1 MIRQVFHI
9 KSYWKAIVYYDV
21 DYSLFDMVAE
31 DFFRY
36 GAGEGVIY
44 GIYGEMHSG
53 RAVAVTWSSL
63 GRHRSIIL
71 FNRHR
76 SRKDYLNS
84 IIHEAEHMKQ
94 HMLQAYNV
102 DDDGEPPAYTIGY
115 IAEKMYKV
123 FRFLI

>member
-1 MIRQVFHI
+1 
-9 KSYWKAIVYYDV
+9 
-21 DYSLFDMVAE
+21 MVA
-31 DFFRY
+31 DDLIRY
-36 GAGEGVIY
+36 GAGEEVVSCIY
-44 GIYGEMHSG
+44 REMHSG
-53 RAVAVTWSSL
+53 RAVAVTWSNI
-63 GRHRSIIL
+63 RIHKSIIL